1 MNKRV
6 KKKYELENRI
16 RFLETQTDFLIRE
29 NIDLRQLVER
39 NALATNSELMQ
50 LKFGKKRY
58 FDKFFRK
65 G

>member
-39 NALATNSELMQ
+39 NALATNRELMQ
-50 LKFGKKRY
+50 LKSGKKRY

>member
-39 NALATNSELMQ
+39 NALATNRELMR
-50 LKFGKKRY
+50 LKSGKKRG
-58 FDKFFRK
+58 FEKFFRK

>member
-39 NALATNSELMQ
+39 NALATNRELMR
-50 LKFGKKRY
+50 LKSGKKRY